1 MNKQGKWGLLLP
13 LYLLPVIF
21 LGLFFFYPLIGILN
35 VSLFPDGVFQWD
47 SLLQT
52 LTSNYYW
59 RVLGFTFGQ
68 ATLSTLLTLALALP
82 CAYVFTR
89 YRFWGKSLLMSLA
102 TLPFVLPTV
111 VVAAAFRALLW
122 DNGLLNETLM
132 RLFALDSPP
141 LQIQRSLI
149 VILLAH
155 VFYNF
160 AVAMRIIVGYWAN
173 QTVHIEEAA
182 RVLGANQWRLWWN
195 VRLPILR
202 PAITAAGLLVFI
214 FTFTSF
220 GVVLILGGFR
230 YSTLEVEI
238 YYQTRDIFN
247 LPVASALVLV
257 QIAFMFVTMT
267 LYTRLQGNM
276 KTDLQSMALVQ
287 RRPQTRLDK
296 SLVGAVIGVIVMLII
311 TPLFALVWRSLSF
324 HPQRSLFHHYQNLI
338 ENRVVGSRIA
348 RTMTDVIGSPP
359 IEVMQNSLKF
369 ALMSTFFAVILGL
382 LTAYLLSGRWRGA
395 KWLDPIFMLPLATS
409 AVTLGF
415 GFILTMNFNG
425 VRDAINQLFGLS
437 IQSSWDLRASWV
449 LIPIA
454 HVLVSMPFVVRSVL
468 PVLRSVSRS
477 IYEAA
482 DVLGASPWVRWMSI
496 ELPLISRAVMVGA
509 TFAFTMSM
517 GEFGASV
524 FVARQGNSTLPIA
537 IERLLGQAGTAGDAY
552 ALSVLLLVVCAVSF
566 IVIERVRGLSSGEF

>member
-1 MNKQGKWGLLLP
+1 MTIKNKWGLLLP

-21 LGLFFFYPLIGILN
+21 LALFFFYPLAGIFNL
-35 VSLFPDGVFQWD
+35 SFGPEGVFEWD
-47 SLLQT
+47 RFWAT
-52 LTSNYYW
+52 ITSDYYR
-59 RVLGFTFGQ
+59 RVLTFTVWQ

-89 YRFWGKSLLMSLA
+89 YQFRGKSLLLSLA

-122 DNGLLNETLM
+122 DNGLLNEALM
-132 RLFALDSPP
+132 RLFMLDSPP
-141 LQIQRSLI
+141 LQVQRSLV

-182 RVLGANQWRLWWN
+182 QVLGANRWRLWWN

-202 PAITAAGLLVFI
+202 PAIMAAGALVFI

-220 GVVLILGGFR
+220 GVVLLLGGFR

-238 YYQTRDIFN
+238 YYQARDIFD
-247 LPVASALVLV
+247 LPVAGTLALIQIIFMLV
-257 QIAFMFVTMT
+257 MMT
-267 LYTRLQGNM
+267 VYTRLQNNM
-276 KTDLQSMALVQ
+276 TVDLQSMTRVQ
-287 RRPQTRLDK
+287 RKPQRLSDK
-296 SLVGAVIGVIVMLII
+296 LIVGSAIGLII
-311 TPLFALVWRSLSF
+311 TLIFAPLGALVWRSLSF
-324 HPQRSLFHHYQNLI
+324 HPNRGLFHHYQNLL

-359 IEVMQNSLKF
+359 LEIIGNSLKF
-369 ALMSTFFAVILGL
+369 AILSTVFAIVLGL

-395 KWLDPIFMLPLATS
+395 RWLDPIFMMPLATS

-425 VRDAINQLFGLS
+425 IRDTLNDLFGLS
-437 IQSSWDLRASWV
+437 IQNSWDLRASWV

-468 PVLRSVSRS
+468 PVLRSVSHS

-482 DVLGASPWVRWMSI
+482 DVLGASPLKRWLWV
-496 ELPLISRAVMVGA
+496 ELPLISRAVVVGG

-517 GEFGASV
+517 GEFGASL
-524 FVARQGNSTLPIA
+524 FVARQGNMTVPIG
-537 IERLLGQAGTAGDAY
+537 IQRLLGQSGTAGDAY
-552 ALSVLLLVVCAVSF
+552 ALSVLLLIVCAVSF
-566 IVIERVRGLSSGEF
+566 IVIERIRGLSSGEF

>member
-1 MNKQGKWGLLLP
+1 MNKRQQWGLLLP
-13 LYLLPVIF
+13 LYLLPVFF
-21 LGLFFFYPLIGILN
+21 LALFFFYPLAGILKA
-35 VSLFPDGVFQWD
+35 SLFSNGVFQWD
-47 SLLQT
+47 SLWET
-52 LTSNYYW
+52 LTSGYYR
-59 RVLGFTFGQ
+59 RVLGFTVGQ
-68 ATLSTLLTLALALP
+68 ALLSTFLTLILALP

-89 YRFWGKSLLMSLA
+89 YQFWGKSLLMSFA

-111 VVAAAFRALLW
+111 VVASAFRALLW
-122 DNGLLNETLM
+122 DNGLLNELLM
-132 RLFALDSPP
+132 RLLSLDTPP

-149 VILLAH
+149 AILLAH

-173 QTVHIEEAA
+173 QSVHIEEAA
-182 RVLGANQWRLWWN
+182 RVLGANNWRLWWR

-220 GVVLILGGFR
+220 GVVLLLGGLR

-247 LPVASALVLV
+247 LPVAGALALV
-257 QIAFMFVTMT
+257 QIGFMFITMT
-267 LYTRLQGNM
+267 IYTRLQSNM

-287 RRPQTRLDK
+287 RKPNRWLDK
-296 SLVGAVIGVIVMLII
+296 VIVGSAIVTILTLIFA
-311 TPLFALVWRSLSF
+311 PLLALVWRSLSF
-324 HPQRSLFHHYQNLI
+324 HPQRGLFHHYQNLI

-359 IEVMQNSLKF
+359 VEIMQNSLKF
-369 ALMSTFFAVILGL
+369 ALLSTCFAIILGL
-382 LTAYLLSGRWRGA
+382 LTAYLLSGRWRGVR
-395 KWLDPIFMLPLATS
+395 WLDPIFMLPLATS

-415 GFILTMNFNG
+415 GFILTMNFN
-425 VRDAINQLFGLS
+425 VIRDALNNVFGLS
-437 IQSSWDLRASWV
+437 IQSSWDLRSSWV

-454 HVLVSMPFVVRSVL
+454 HILVSMPFVVRSVL
-468 PVLRSVSRS
+468 PVLRSMSRS
-477 IYEAA
+477 MYEAA
-482 DVLGASPWVRWMSI
+482 DVLGASPWVRWVRI

-537 IERLLGQAGTAGDAY
+537 IERLLGQSGTSGDAY
-552 ALSVLLLVVCAVSF
+552 ALSVLLLILCAISF
-566 IVIERVRGLSSGEF
+566 IMIERMRGLSSGEF

>member
-1 MNKQGKWGLLLP
+1 MNKQQKWGLLLP
-13 LYLLPVIF
+13 LYLLPALF
-21 LGLFFFYPLIGILN
+21 LVLFFFYPLIGILN

-47 SLLQT
+47 SLRDT
-52 LTSNYYW
+52 VTSEYYR
-59 RVLGFTFGQ
+59 RVLGFTLGQ

-89 YRFWGKSLLMSLA
+89 YQFWGKSLLMSLA

-122 DNGLLNETLM
+122 DNGLLNEVLM
-132 RLFALDSPP
+132 NLFNLDSPP
-141 LQIQRSLI
+141 LQIQRSLM

-173 QTVHIEEAA
+173 QSVHIEEAA
-182 RVLGANQWRLWWN
+182 RVLGANSWRLWWN

-267 LYTRLQGNM
+267 VYTRLQSNM
-276 KTDLQSMALVQ
+276 KTDLQSMVQVQ
-287 RRPQTRLDK
+287 RKPQTRLDK
-296 SLVGAVIGVIVMLII
+296 VWVISAVTAII
-311 TPLFALVWRSLSF
+311 TLIFSPLLALIWRSLSF
-324 HPQRSLFHHYQNLI
+324 RADRSLFHHYQNLL

-348 RTMTDVIGSPP
+348 RTMTDIIGAPP
-359 IEVMQNSLKF
+359 LDIMQNSLKF
-369 ALMSTFFAVILGL
+369 ALLSTFFAVILGL

-425 VRDAINQLFGLS
+425 VRNIFNDVFGLS
-437 IQSSWDLRASWV
+437 IRQSWDLRSSWV

-468 PVLRSVSRS
+468 PVLRGMSRS
-477 IYEAA
+477 IYEASE
-482 DVLGASPWVRWMSI
+482 VLGASPLVRWVRI
-496 ELPLISRAVMVGA
+496 ELPLISRAVVVGA

-524 FVARQGNSTLPIA
+524 FVARQGNSTIPLA
-537 IERLLGQAGTAGDAY
+537 IERLLSQPGTSGDAY
-552 ALSVLLLVVCAVSF
+552 ALSVLLLVICAVSF
-566 IVIERVRGLSSGEF
+566 MVIERVRGLSSGEF